1 MRCDTCKKES
11 EVVMRVAVAKD
22 YDRMLAR
29 PLYNCPE
36 CYEKKEQEKKSS
48 PGNQARL
55 DKK

>member
-29 PLYNCPE
+29 PIYNCPE
-36 CYEKKEQEKKSS
+36 CYEKKEREKKAKSGVDGKS
-48 PGNQARL
+48 EKA
-55 DKK
+55 